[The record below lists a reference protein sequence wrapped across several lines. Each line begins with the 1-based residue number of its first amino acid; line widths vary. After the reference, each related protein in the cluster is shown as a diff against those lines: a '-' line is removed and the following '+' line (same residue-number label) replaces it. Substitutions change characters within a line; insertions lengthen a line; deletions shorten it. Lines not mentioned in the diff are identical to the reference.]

1 MKLKKESGIMCQAY
15 EAPRAESVKVS
26 NECLIC
32 ASSVPVEFGSTIKS
46 FGDGG
51 NI

>member
-1 MKLKKESGIMCQAY
+1 MKLKKENGIMCQNY
-15 EAPRAESVKVS
+15 EAPRAESVEMS
-26 NECLIC
+26 NEGLLC
-32 ASSVPVEFGSTIKS
+32 ASFVPVEYGSTIKS